1 MLRTADVLG
10 SPGKQHLATSIFA
23 LEADFRI
30 VFKPFKSVPSIS
42 SLKIWIQN

>member
-10 SPGKQHLATSIFA
+10 STGKQYVATSIFA

-42 SLKIWIQN
+42 SLKIRVQN